1 MMMDDVGQDLKLSH
15 LQKKTQG
22 VLNGDWISNPISSP
36 DTWFLSFLDGFLAE
50 VQP

>member
-22 VLNGDWISNPISSP
+22 VLNEDWISNPISSP